1 MPMTVAIEP
10 MAKARFRNR
19 ARFSTGPAAR
29 FSASTNS
36 ARNTTA
42 PMKPAITSALPQPAV
57 GPWITANISA
67 NRATATVTWPPQSS
81 ERPSGE
87 DEFRA
92 SPAETATL
100 ISASRPMATG
110 AQRQLAFGS
119 LPYLKPASQPPRTGD
134 SMLPADRAAA
144 QTATARAR
152 AFGVGVPAATMARLV
167 GMTAAAP
174 APAMIMPIHSTA
186 TRDPVELLAPGVSR
200 ATP

>member
-19 ARFSTGPAAR
+19 SRFSNGAAAR

-81 ERPSGE
+81 ERPSGD

-92 SPAETATL
+92 NRAEAATL

-119 LPYLKPASQPPRTGD
+119 LPYLNPASQPRGQHVARGQGRGPD
-134 SMLPADRAAA
+134 
-144 QTATARAR
+144 RAR
-152 AFGVGVPAATMARLV
+152 AGPGLGGGCPR
-167 GMTAAAP
+167 
-174 APAMIMPIHSTA
+174 
-186 TRDPVELLAPGVSR
+186 RDHGQAGRHDRGR
-200 ATP
+200 AGP

>member
-19 ARFSTGPAAR
+19 SRFSNGAAAR

-81 ERPSGE
+81 ERPSGD

-92 SPAETATL
+92 NRAEAATL

-119 LPYLKPASQPPRTGD
+119 LPYLNPASQPPSTGD

-144 QTATARAR
+144 QMATARAG
-152 AFGVGVPAATMARLV
+152 ALGVGAPAATMARLV
-167 GMTAAAP
+167 GMIAAAP
-174 APAMIMPIHSTA
+174 APAVITA
-186 TRDPVELLAPGVSR
+186 IR
-200 ATP
+200 TPP

>member
-10 MAKARFRNR
+10 MVKARFRTR
-19 ARFSTGPAAR
+19 SRFSRGAAAR
-29 FSASTNS
+29 RSARTNR

-42 PMKPAITSALPQPAV
+42 TMKPPITSALPQPAV

-81 ERPSGE
+81 ERPSGD

-92 SPAETATL
+92 NRAEAPTL

-119 LPYLKPASQPPRTGD
+119 LPYLNPASQPPSTGD

-144 QTATARAR
+144 QLATARAG

-167 GMTAAAP
+167 GMIAAAP
-174 APAMIMPIHSTA
+174 APAMIMPVHST
-186 TRDPVELLAPGVSR
+186 P
-200 ATP
+200 